1 MDIVPLNTIKKHVVI
16 RGINMGVGKEI
27 RLARLLNEKSGRL
40 LAITMDHPI
49 TRGVLPGLED
59 IRGVLEKVCAG
70 GPDAVTLQKGIA
82 RNWFQPYA
90 GKVALIMKS
99 TTYSIPYHP
108 YYDTPVADVEEAVI
122 LGADAIS
129 VGMIVGGPEQA
140 AQLTQLGK
148 ISKEADKLGMPLV
161 AHIYPKGP
169 MVNDPSDADRI
180 AYAVRAGAELG
191 VDIIKTIWSGSADTF
206 QHVIDSCP
214 AKVCLAGGAAG
225 NDLVDYLQLTRDGL
239 DIGLSGVTFGRSVWG
254 DAYPTAVVLAL
265 KALIHDDLSVDE
277 AMAVYQAHA
286 K

>member
-1 MDIVPLNTIKKHVVI
+1 MS
-16 RGINMGVGKEI
+16 VGKEI
-27 RLARLLNEKSGRL
+27 RMARLLNEKSGRL

-59 IRGVLEKVCAG
+59 IRGVLAKVCAG
-70 GPDAVTLQKGIA
+70 KPDAVTLQKGIA
-82 RNWFQPYA
+82 RNWFYPYA

-99 TTYSIPYHP
+99 TSYSIPYHP
-108 YYDTPVADVEEAVI
+108 SYDTPVADVEEAI
-122 LGADAIS
+122 MLGADAIS

-148 ISKEADKLGMPLV
+148 ISKEADKAGMPLV

-169 MVNDPSDADRI
+169 MVKDPNDADRI

-191 VDIIKTIWSGSADTF
+191 VDIVKTIWSGSAESF
-206 QHVIDSCP
+206 QKVIESCP

-225 NDLVDYLQLTRDGL
+225 NDLIDYLKMTRDAL
-239 DIGLSGVTFGRSVWG
+239 DIGLAGVTFGRSVWG
-254 DAYPTAVVLAL
+254 DKYPTAVVECL
-265 KALIHDDLSVDE
+265 KALIHDDVSVE
-277 AMAVYQAHA
+277 QALAVYELYA